1 MVAWM
6 ILTVRCEVRFQYQQS
21 TLDAIILFSF
31 MYLPHTRG
39 PYHKDNR
46 ITQEH
51 KMVSHS
57 A

>member
-51 KMVSHS
+51 KMFSHS